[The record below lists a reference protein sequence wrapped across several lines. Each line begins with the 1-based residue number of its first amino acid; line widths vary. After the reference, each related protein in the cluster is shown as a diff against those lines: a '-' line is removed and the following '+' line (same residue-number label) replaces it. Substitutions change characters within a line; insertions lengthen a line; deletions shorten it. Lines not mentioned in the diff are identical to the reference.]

1 MFCTKCGNTISKETK
16 FCTKCGAPVANNS
29 VSGKREVPAKSKK
42 SRILVNLLF
51 VLLSLLII
59 ALIAGMGY
67 FVFKNFPSPFS
78 SNKTVEHEETEW
90 KTEKSK
96 DDDEKKEEE
105 DTSSNSKEEG
115 SMSQEQEETS
125 GAEQPSKTEV
135 QPGQPIENGIQPSQP
150 PNSAM
155 AGFMIS
161 DSAVRYLAKEDLYGL
176 SKEQLR
182 IARNEIYARHGRKFK
197 DEALQD
203 YFNSQEWYMPLI
215 EADEFDKMVKLS
227 DVERKNLDLIKS
239 VENSIP

>member
-42 SRILVNLLF
+42 SGILVNLLF

-135 QPGQPIENGIQPSQP
+135 QPGQSIENGIQPSQP

-239 VENSIP
+239 VENSMP